1 MDAATRKV
9 FEQLCAHV
17 KTRGTDATMTRAE
30 LQKAAGLSE
39 QDFMAVLRGL
49 RGPNNDQD
57 TKVRFVGGDPDKIT
71 LGIRWSQDCGVK

>member
-9 FEQLCAHV
+9 FEQLCTHV
-17 KTRGTDATMTRAE
+17 KTKGTDATMTRAE

-39 QDFMAVLRGL
+39 QDFMIVLRGL

-57 TKVRFVGGDPDKIT
+57 ISVCFVEGDWDKLT
-71 LGIRWSQDCGVK
+71 LGIRWRQDCGVK